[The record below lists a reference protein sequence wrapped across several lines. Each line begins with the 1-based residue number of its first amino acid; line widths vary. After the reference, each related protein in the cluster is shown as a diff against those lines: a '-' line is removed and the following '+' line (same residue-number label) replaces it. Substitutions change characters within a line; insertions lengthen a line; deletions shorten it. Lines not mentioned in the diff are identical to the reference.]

1 MAATPSPADGEA
13 SSLARSL
20 AIALL
25 AIAGL
30 AFHLSPWSDR
40 ANLVLVDAAFG
51 VLRAIQPKPAPHDI
65 VIVGMGGA
73 SAGLGGDAVDPMF
86 RKMPDAL
93 VRIARGK
100 PRAVALEVVLPSA
113 SLESTLPGFDDA
125 MATALVV
132 TQAAAPLVIG
142 MAVDSRRQL
151 VPIHEP
157 LLRGV
162 DSRAFA
168 FTLLPRDD
176 DGVVR
181 QVVLA
186 LPTRQGSWPTLSG
199 WLCEVLSARC
209 EEGMIDYAL
218 GPDYTVLP
226 LKRLLDIRDDE
237 TLGRL
242 FKDRIVFVAPVDRLQ
257 DRVPLA
263 ARLAGWESVSW
274 DAPAVLGHAQ
284 TLRTLLHGRPVR
296 EIPLPM
302 AIVVIAAAALLARVP
317 RALAWPS
324 LGLATAGALVGG
336 LVALRFGYHVPLAA
350 PLATLVVAPLVGR
363 WLRGGA
369 RAEPRT

>member
-1 MAATPSPADGEA
+1 MAPTPPPPGNEATP
-13 SSLARSL
+13 LARSL

-40 ANLVLVDAAFG
+40 ANLVLVDVAFG
-51 VLRAIQPKPAPHDI
+51 ALRAIQPKPAPQDI
-65 VIVGMGGA
+65 VIVGLDSGPGEPGREA
-73 SAGLGGDAVDPMF
+73 IDATL
-86 RKMPDAL
+86 RKLPDTL
-93 VRIARGK
+93 VRIARGR
-100 PRAVALEVVLPSA
+100 PRAVALEVQLPSA
-113 SLESTLPGFDDA
+113 SLENVLPGFDDA
-125 MATALVV
+125 MATALAV
-132 TQAAAPLVIG
+132 TQAAAPLVVG

-186 LPTRQGSWPTLSG
+186 LPTRQGNWPTLSG

-209 EEGMIDYAL
+209 TEGMIDYAL
-218 GPDYTVLP
+218 GPDYTMLP
-226 LKRLLDIRDDE
+226 VKRLLDMRDDE
-237 TLGRL
+237 TLARV
-242 FKDRIVFVAPVDRLQ
+242 FKDRIVFVAPVGRPQ

-263 ARLAGWESVSW
+263 APLAGWESTSR
-274 DAPAVLGHAQ
+274 DSPAVLGHAQ
-284 TLRTLLHGRPVR
+284 TLRTLLHGRPLQ
-296 EIPLPM
+296 EIPLPL

-317 RALAWPS
+317 RTLTWPS
-324 LGLATAGALVGG
+324 LALAIAVALIGG
-336 LVALRFGYHVPLAA
+336 LVALRVGHHVPLAA
-350 PLATLVVAPLVGR
+350 PLATLVVASLVGR
-363 WLRGGA
+363 FFLGGA
-369 RAEPRT
+369 PAVPKP